1 MLFHKA
7 REKGLA
13 RLLICRKELSI
24 SFVKICSINFVSLG
38 LHSNAVVMFTPACP
52 AAAAAAAGPLRHAD
66 AGDVSIPVSV
76 MWLLYTVSVH
86 GARADPGFGFGG
98 AKSSAAGA
106 RI

>member
-52 AAAAAAAGPLRHAD
+52 AAAAAAAGPLRVMSVYPL
-66 AGDVSIPVSV
+66 VSCGCCI
-76 MWLLYTVSVH
+76 LYLSTVPGRIQDLDSE
-86 GARADPGFGFGG
+86 GPSRAPR
-98 AKSSAAGA
+98 GA